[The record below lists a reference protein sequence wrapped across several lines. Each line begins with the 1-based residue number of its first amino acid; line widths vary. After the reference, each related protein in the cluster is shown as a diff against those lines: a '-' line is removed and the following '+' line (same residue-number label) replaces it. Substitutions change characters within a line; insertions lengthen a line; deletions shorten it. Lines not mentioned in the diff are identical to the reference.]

1 MVYPV
6 LNRRNQSRS
15 QNRFGNIRSGP
26 GDPSRNIDWTMLI
39 PVVLLGIIGAFAIYS
54 ATFWKVD
61 SDPYWFTVRQVTFL
75 IASAVV
81 LVIVM
86 AFDYQILRERAY
98 FLYGC
103 SIIALLI
110 VLSVGALKGG
120 ARLSFDFGPVS
131 FQPAEFAKP
140 AVLVALAAYF
150 SESR

>member
-6 LNRRNQSRS
+6 LNRRSQSRS

-61 SDPYWFTVRQVTFL
+61 ADPYWFTVRQVTFL

-86 AFDYQILRERAY
+86 AFDYQMLRERAY

-103 SIIALLI
+103 SIIA
-110 VLSVGALKGG
+110 
-120 ARLSFDFGPVS
+120 
-131 FQPAEFAKP
+131 
-140 AVLVALAAYF
+140 
-150 SESR
+150 